1 MNASSNTSDSIRLK
15 SMTKDNAIKQFGKFF
30 RNEYESFKDFV
41 SKYIDESYHQVSVD
55 DLIQDVALHFFNKLS
70 FDQPVADISAY
81 FYRSLKNKITDTYR
95 KRKKSSSLDAL
106 MEVYGE
112 LDMPPLYEDD
122 MLPEEILDESF
133 YPKLLAALDCLND
146 NQRAVFIA
154 TELEGRTF
162 KSLSEELGI
171 PVGTLLARKSR
182 ALSRLREAYSP
193 DMFKSDKI

>member
-1 MNASSNTSDSIRLK
+1 
-15 SMTKDNAIKQFGKFF
+15 MTKDNAIKQFGKFF